1 MWTPQLSRGRE
12 ATKIRNRIK
21 EWTIGKG
28 LDVGCGLDK
37 ISPDTIGVDIA
48 PLPGVDYTL
57 DARDLF
63 VFTDN
68 QFDYVFSAHTLED
81 IDDTKDT
88 LHEWLRVLQL
98 SGHLI
103 LYLPHKDYYPNI
115 GKEGANPAHKH
126 DFIPNDI
133 LQVLKQICAF
143 DVHVLEERN
152 QNDEYSFLLVLRIT
166 AKKSNS

>member
-12 ATKIRNRIK
+12 ASKIRNRIK
-21 EWTIGKG
+21 EWTFGKG

-37 ISPDTIGVDIA
+37 ISPEAIGIDIA
-48 PLPGVDYTL
+48 PLPGVNYTL

-63 VFTDN
+63 IFDDN
-68 QFDYVFSAHTLED
+68 QFDYIFSAHVLED
-81 IDDTKDT
+81 LENPEDT
-88 LHEWLRVLQL
+88 LREWLRVLKP
-98 SGHLI
+98 GGYLI

-126 DFIPNDI
+126 DFLPNDI
-133 LQVLKQICAF
+133 LQILKRICFF

-152 QNDEYSFLLVLRIT
+152 KNDEYSFLLVLMIT
-166 AKKSNS
+166 GQ